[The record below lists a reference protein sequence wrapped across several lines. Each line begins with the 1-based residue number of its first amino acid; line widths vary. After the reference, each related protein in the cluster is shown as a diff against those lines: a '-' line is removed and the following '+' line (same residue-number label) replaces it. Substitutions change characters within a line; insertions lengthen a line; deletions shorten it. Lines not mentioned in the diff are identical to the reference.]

1 MSEAKSNREQSDPK
15 KMPERPRDLAELA
28 ALVVS
33 NLTSMEPGEESRSL
47 IVFVWRDGAMMIKF
61 PSGRKMFVYP
71 AHGKTLES
79 TIHELAVGAI
89 TEYCKVAAIAVAEI
103 RVHVVPTELST
114 GGQILAWL
122 QALPGISIAVLP
134 PNEIGFGGPLPPTG
148 EAG

>member
-1 MSEAKSNREQSDPK
+1 MMSEEKINAERFDPK
-15 KMPERPRDLAELA
+15 ATPDHPRDLAELA

-33 NLTSMEPGEESRSL
+33 NLTSMESGEESRSL
-47 IVFVWRDGAMMIKF
+47 IVFVWRDGAMTIKF
-61 PSGRKMFVYP
+61 PSGRKMFGYP

-103 RVHVVPTELST
+103 RVHLVPTELST
-114 GGQILAWL
+114 GEQILAWL
-122 QALPGISIAVLP
+122 QGLPGVSITSLP
-134 PNEIGFGGPLPPTG
+134 VH